1 MRSILVTVIARR
13 GVGWAVVALAVST
26 WAPLSASPAAGAEK
40 QGTSISI
47 SLAGN
52 GAVAEGITPGG
63 HVVWFVLSLDEFSG
77 WQRLTRRVAVTLDED
92 HDGRV
97 ELGQKA
103 GASSVW
109 LAVDFLTGRYALA
122 RPDGTQP
129 RPLPSRG
136 EHWAAGRTHLD
147 FMASELEVILVRPAK
162 GAWVMRCEQ
171 GGPRD
176 GDRRA
181 DGTLRVSLAD
191 MDLLH
196 GEGDA
201 APVALPRDLI
211 VAIDPAT
218 LLTFAGAAA
227 GNLK

>member
-1 MRSILVTVIARR
+1 MAMLACRRVGPLVL
-13 GVGWAVVALAVST
+13 ALAVST
-26 WAPLSASPAAGAEK
+26 WAPQSAIAAAGAEK
-40 QGTSISI
+40 NESPVSI

-52 GAVAEGITPGG
+52 GAVVEGITPGG
-63 HVVWFVLSLDEFSG
+63 HVVWLVLSLGEFSG

-92 HDGRV
+92 RDGRV

-129 RPLPSRG
+129 RPLQSRG
-136 EHWAAGRTHLD
+136 DHWAAGRTHLD
-147 FMASELEVILVRPAK
+147 FMTSELEVILVRPGK

-181 DGTLRVSLAD
+181 NGTLRVSLAD

-201 APVALPRDLI
+201 VPVALPRDLI
-211 VAIDPAT
+211 VAVDPAT
-218 LLTFAGAAA
+218 LFTFAAAAA
-227 GNLK
+227 GSQK